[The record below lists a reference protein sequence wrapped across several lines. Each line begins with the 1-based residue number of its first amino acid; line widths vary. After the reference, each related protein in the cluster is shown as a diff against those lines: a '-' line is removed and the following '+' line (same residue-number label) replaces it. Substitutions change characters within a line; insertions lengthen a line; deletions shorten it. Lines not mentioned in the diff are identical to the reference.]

1 VLSCFLN
8 VLKLWGVTGMTQKA
22 HLLRPGFLAWLL
34 LLSVFVSQS
43 PAASKVKNKPA
54 LKPESPITVHVSP
67 AVAIEGSAVQATV
80 RVVPNSDNRL
90 LRIMVDSENYFRSSD
105 VELNGDDAATTHY
118 LALNSLPAG
127 EYSFVAVVYGTHG
140 ERARIGE
147 EFRLVSRQEPD

>member
-1 VLSCFLN
+1 
-8 VLKLWGVTGMTQKA
+8 MTYKA
-22 HLLRPGFLAWLL
+22 RLLRRGFFAWLL

-43 PAASKVKNKPA
+43 LAASKVKNKPA
-54 LKPESPITVHVSP
+54 HKSDSPVTVRLSP
-67 AVAIEGSAVQATV
+67 VFAIEGSPVRAMV

-127 EYSFVAVVYGTHG
+127 EYFFIAVVYGTHG

-147 EFRLVSRQEPD
+147 EFRLLSRQEPY

>member
-1 VLSCFLN
+1 
-8 VLKLWGVTGMTQKA
+8 M
-22 HLLRPGFLAWLL
+22 WLL

-43 PAASKVKNKPA
+43 PAAAKVKNKSTQ
-54 LKPESPITVHVSP
+54 KSKSPVTVRVSP
-67 AVAIEGSAVQATV
+67 AFAIEGSPVQAMV

-127 EYSFVAVVYGTHG
+127 EYSFFAVVYGTHG
-140 ERARIGE
+140 ERARIVE
-147 EFRLVSRQEPD
+147 EFRLLSRQEPD

>member
-1 VLSCFLN
+1 MN
-8 VLKLWGVTGMTQKA
+8 DKP
-22 HLLRPGFLAWLL
+22 HLVGPGFLSWLL

-43 PAASKVKNKPA
+43 PATAKDKNKSTQ
-54 LKPESPITVHVSP
+54 KSESPVTVRVSP
-67 AVAIEGSAVQATV
+67 VFAIEGSPVRAMV

-127 EYSFVAVVYGTHG
+127 EYSFFAVVYGTRG
-140 ERARIGE
+140 ERARIME
-147 EFRLVSRQEPD
+147 EFRLLSRQEPY